1 MEESNKKINPV
12 EEKRLE
18 IISYIK
24 KYIKK
29 NKLTKD
35 SPLPSENTLAKQ
47 FNVNRNI
54 VRSALSHLKS
64 QGYIYSI
71 KGKGFFIKQ
80 KIMTVVFEHSNEIG
94 FSELLKENDTYRT
107 ELLKW
112 DKGVAGPHECKI
124 FGISQGE
131 EVYRIKILRF
141 IEGLPLAV
149 CYSILPERLVS
160 NMEEHFDG
168 FRSVNEILMNIY
180 GYEHPKCDSVSIEAT
195 FASTEEV
202 KLLEISDSV
211 PILKQVSVFSIKEG
225 VVEYFIVRARG
236 DRFRF
241 NMNFK
246 EEGVHPMKE

>member
-1 MEESNKKINPV
+1 MEQRNIKISPV
-12 EEKRLE
+12 EEKRLK
-18 IISYIK
+18 IISYVK

-35 SPLPSENTLAKQ
+35 SPLPSENTLARE
-47 FNVNRNI
+47 FNVNRNV

-71 KGKGFFIKQ
+71 KGKGFFVNK
-80 KIMTVVFEHSNEIG
+80 KTMTVVFEHNNDVG
-94 FSELLKENDTYRT
+94 FSEALKGNDTYRT

-112 DKGVAGPHECKI
+112 DKGVAGPHECEI
-124 FGISQGE
+124 FGIAQGE

-149 CYSILPERLVS
+149 CYSILPERLVP
-160 NMEEHFDG
+160 NMEKYFDE
-168 FRSVNEILMNIY
+168 FKSVNEILMNNY
-180 GYEHPKCDSVSIEAT
+180 GYEHPKCDSVSIEAA
-195 FASTEEV
+195 FATTEEV
-202 KLLEISDSV
+202 KLLEISDSI
-211 PILKQVSVFSIKEG
+211 PILKQVNVFSIKEG
-225 VVEYFIVRARG
+225 VIEYFIVRARG

>member
-1 MEESNKKINPV
+1 
-12 EEKRLE
+12 
-18 IISYIK
+18 
-24 KYIKK
+24 
-29 NKLTKD
+29 
-35 SPLPSENTLAKQ
+35 
-47 FNVNRNI
+47 
-54 VRSALSHLKS
+54 
-64 QGYIYSI
+64 
-71 KGKGFFIKQ
+71 
-80 KIMTVVFEHSNEIG
+80 MTVVFEHSNEIG

-149 CYSILPERLVS
+149 CYSILPERLVP

>member
-1 MEESNKKINPV
+1 MKESNNKINSV

-18 IISYIK
+18 IISYVK

-35 SPLPSENTLAKQ
+35 SLLPSENTLAKQ
-47 FNVNRNI
+47 FNVNRNV

-71 KGKGFFIKQ
+71 KGKGFFVKQ
-80 KIMTVVFEHSNEIG
+80 KIMTVVFEHNNEVG
-94 FSELLKENDTYRT
+94 FSEVLKGNDTYRT

-112 DKGVAGPHECKI
+112 DKGLAGPHECKI
-124 FGISQGE
+124 FKISQGE

-141 IEGLPLAV
+141 IEGLLLAV
-149 CYSILPERLVS
+149 CYSILPERLVP
-160 NMEEHFDG
+160 NMERYLDG
-168 FRSVNEILMNIY
+168 FKSVNEILINNY
-180 GYEHPKCDSVSIEAT
+180 GYKHPKCDSVSIEAN
-195 FASTEEV
+195 FATTEEI
-202 KLLEISDSV
+202 KLLEISDSI
-211 PILKQVSVFSIKEG
+211 PILKQVSVFSVDEG
-225 VVEYFIVRARG
+225 VIEYFIVRARG

-246 EEGVHPMKE
+246 EEGFH